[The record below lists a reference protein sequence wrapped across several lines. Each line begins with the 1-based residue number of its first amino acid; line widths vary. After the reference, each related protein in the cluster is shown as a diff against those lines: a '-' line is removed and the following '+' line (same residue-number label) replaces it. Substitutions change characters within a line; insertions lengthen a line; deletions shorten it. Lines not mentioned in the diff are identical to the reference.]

1 MRMTMTESSA
11 RSAAH
16 MAMANRGF
24 IGAVLLTFLLS
35 GGAAFGAK
43 NEPPE
48 PPSVQVPTTDMKSGR
63 LTAKQEKSAE
73 INGQDYAFHLKIV
86 FADDQGRQREW
97 KEFRR
102 GDYVQYHLKQ
112 GQVDFLVLELP
123 K

>member
-1 MRMTMTESSA
+1 MVNNDTQSAGNTTGTRMRHGMLWA
-11 RSAAH
+11 
-16 MAMANRGF
+16 G
-24 IGAVLLTFLLS
+24 VLALVLV

-43 NEPPE
+43 NDPD
-48 PPSVQVPTTDMKSGR
+48 PPSVQVPTTDMKAGR

-73 INGQDYAFHLKIV
+73 ISGKDYAFHLQIA
-86 FADDQGRQREW
+86 FADDQGRVREW

-112 GQVDFLVLELP
+112 GQIDFLVLELP

>member
-1 MRMTMTESSA
+1 MENNDMQSVGKTAGTRMRHGMLWA
-11 RSAAH
+11 GVFAL
-16 MAMANRGF
+16 
-24 IGAVLLTFLLS
+24 VLV
-35 GGAAFGAK
+35 GGSAFGAK
-43 NEPPE
+43 NDPD
-48 PPSVQVPTTDMKSGR
+48 PPSVEVPTTDMKSGR

>member
-1 MRMTMTESSA
+1 MTELSK
-11 RSAAH
+11 RSAAQTT
-16 MAMANRGF
+16 MTRRGF
-24 IGAVLLTFLLS
+24 IGAVLLVFLVS

-43 NEPPE
+43 NDPDPPE
-48 PPSVQVPTTDMKSGR
+48 VQMPTTDMKSGR

-73 INGQDYAFHLKIV
+73 INGQDYAFHLKIS
-86 FADDQGRQREW
+86 FADDQGRLREW

>member
-1 MRMTMTESSA
+1 MTESSVHEA
-11 RSAAH
+11 SHTTMTR
-16 MAMANRGF
+16 RGF
-24 IGAVLLTFLLS
+24 IGAVLLAVLLS
-35 GGAAFGAK
+35 GGVALGAK
-43 NEPPE
+43 NDPD

-73 INGQDYAFHLKIV
+73 ISGQDYTFHLKIV
-86 FADDQGRQREW
+86 FADDQGRVREW

-112 GQVDFLVLELP
+112 GQIDFLVLELP